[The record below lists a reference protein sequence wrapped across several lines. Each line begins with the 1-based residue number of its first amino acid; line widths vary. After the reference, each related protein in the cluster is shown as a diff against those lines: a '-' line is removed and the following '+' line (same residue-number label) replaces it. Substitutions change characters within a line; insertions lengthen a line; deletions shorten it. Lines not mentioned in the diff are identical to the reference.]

1 MANVIQLV
9 LAGILPLL
17 WIVLKLLHVHLGD
30 VATVAMSGMT
40 IMAAAFILSWA
51 AEAAEE
57 DFSGSLVL
65 ALLALI
71 AVLPEYAVDG
81 TLSWNAGK
89 DSSYAAYAIANM
101 TGANR
106 LLIGLG
112 WPAVVIIGW
121 MRKQWGTTHK
131 AAIRDQPISAVDCGV
146 LAIVTIYAF
155 TIPLKGYLAWFDAVI
170 LFSVFAFYII
180 RTMSIASHRA
190 EVIGPAKLL
199 VDLRVRWLRIFV
211 WSLLLIYGATA
222 IFLSAEPFV
231 EALISSGKR
240 LGIEEFML
248 VQWLAPLASEMPE
261 FILAIIFALR
271 ISSSRGLSM
280 LVSSK
285 INQWTLLVGSIPVI
299 FLISSYTHG
308 HGLMSFTLDARQTQ
322 ELYLTA
328 AQSLFAVTLLSN
340 RHLSLVEAMFLACF
354 FIIQTALPMHEVRM
368 FFIWMY
374 IGFAA
379 ILTIATIPQSLHA
392 WKSVFHT
399 TLRIRGY

>member
-1 MANVIQLV
+1 MANGIQLI
-9 LAGILPLL
+9 LAGALPLL
-17 WIVLKLLHVHLGD
+17 WIILTLLHIHLGD
-30 VATVAMSGMT
+30 VMTAMMTGMT

-121 MRKQWGTTHK
+121 MRKRWGAAHK
-131 AAIRDQPISAVDCGV
+131 AAIRDQPISAVDCGI
-146 LAIVTIYAF
+146 LTMVTLYAF
-155 TIPLKGYLAWFDAVI
+155 TIPLKGFLAWFDAVI
-170 LFSVFAFYII
+170 LFSVFVFYLI
-180 RTMSIASHRA
+180 RTMNIVSHRVQ
-190 EVIGPAKLL
+190 VIGPAKLL
-199 VDLRVRWLRIFV
+199 ADIRPRKLRILA
-211 WSLLLIYGATA
+211 WSLLLIYGAMG
-222 IFLSAEPFV
+222 IFLCAEPFV
-231 EALISSGKR
+231 EALIHSGKH

-271 ISSSRGLSM
+271 ISSSKGLGM

-299 FLISSYTHG
+299 FLVSSYVHG
-308 HGLMSFTLDARQTQ
+308 HGFMSFTLDARQTQ

-328 AQSLFAVTLLSN
+328 AQSLFAITLLSN
-340 RHLSLVEAMFLACF
+340 RYLSLVEAMFLACF

-374 IGFAA
+374 IAFAV
-379 ILTIATIPQSLHA
+379 ILTIATMPQSLHA
-392 WKSVFHT
+392 WKSIFHT
-399 TLRIRGY
+399 TLRIRGL